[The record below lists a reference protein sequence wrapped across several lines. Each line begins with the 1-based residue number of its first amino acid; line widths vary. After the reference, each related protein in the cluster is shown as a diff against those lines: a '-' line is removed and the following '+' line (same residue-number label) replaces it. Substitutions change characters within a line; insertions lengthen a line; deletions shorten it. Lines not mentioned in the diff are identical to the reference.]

1 MRRRSIPLGLAL
13 LALALG
19 LAQRPG
25 TVVADTKVDL
35 YVDPARF
42 LGHVLSVWS
51 PTSDLG
57 HVFGAQYSGYAFPMA
72 PFFALGDAVGLPAW
86 LVHRLWLG
94 LVLAAAAYGV
104 VRLLDAL
111 GPGGGRRGALHAAAG
126 ALYVVNPYVVVDA
139 NRTSIA
145 LLSYAALPWLLLAV
159 HRGLRAPRSWWWP
172 AAFALVLTST
182 GGGVNVGTT
191 GWLLLGPLLLGVYEL
206 VWGGVGRTAVA
217 PFALR
222 MVAVN
227 AVAQAWWVI
236 PVLIQARAAPSFL
249 AFSEQPGTIWSTTS
263 LAESLRLMG
272 FWTSYVGVGYGGVL
286 RPFATHGNA
295 MLFLAPVVLA
305 SLMLP
310 ALALAS
316 FGWTRR
322 WRYAPFFL
330 LLTLAG
336 LFVMAAGFPD
346 GTPLRR
352 GVTFEYYRVE
362 SIQFL
367 RTTYKAG
374 PLVALGLA
382 CLGGAGVAA
391 LWTRLGGARRAV
403 ALAAAAGLAALAA
416 WPLVSGRAPEA
427 QLAFSVPPYW
437 RAVARDLDRRGDDS
451 RALVVPGQRFAYYRW
466 GGTIDAILPALTK
479 HPVATRWIVPFS
491 DRRATDL
498 QWTVDD
504 LIGEERLRPGQL
516 APLLDL
522 LGVGDLVVAA
532 DGDRSRSGEAPPGD
546 VARLLGPLRGAPA
559 YGPSLRAQPG
569 AGTVAPAPR
578 VPAVRRLEV
587 RTSGLV
593 RVLPRRPLTVVDGG
607 AGGLAGL
614 AAYGALRADRPLVYA
629 PDLGP
634 PAAIRAAARA
644 RGLRPPARGPPARV
658 PPRPRPPGGDPRPP
672 PRRRELRHRR
682 PGPPP
687 RLRLLASA
695 RGPRSGADRGA
706 GAGRRRRAARPV
718 QRERR
723 R

>member
-1 MRRRSIPLGLAL
+1 MRRRSIPLGLSL

-35 YVDPARF
+35 FVDPARF

-72 PFFALGDAVGLPAW
+72 PFFAVGDAVGLPVW

-126 ALYVVNPYVVVDA
+126 ALYVVNPYVVADA

-206 VWGGVGRTAVA
+206 VWGGVGRDAVG

-227 AVAQAWWVI
+227 AVAQAWWVV

-305 SLMLP
+305 SLLVP

-322 WRYAPFFL
+322 WRSAPFFL

-336 LFVMAAGFPD
+336 LVVMAAGFPD

-352 GVTFEYYRVE
+352 GVTFAYYRVD

-374 PLVALGLA
+374 ALVALGIA
-382 CLGGAGVAA
+382 CLGGAGLAA
-391 LWTRLGGARRAV
+391 LLARVRWRAV
-403 ALAAAAGLAALAA
+403 AAVAAGGVAALAA
-416 WPLVSGRAPEA
+416 WPLVTGRAPES
-427 QLAFSVPPYW
+427 QLAFSVPSYW
-437 RAVARDLDRRGDDS
+437 RAVAHDLDRRGDDT
-451 RALVVPGQRFAYYRW
+451 RALVEPGQRF
-466 GGTIDAILPALTK
+466 G
-479 HPVATRWIVPFS
+479 
-491 DRRATDL
+491 
-498 QWTVDD
+498 
-504 LIGEERLRPGQL
+504 
-516 APLLDL
+516 
-522 LGVGDLVVAA
+522 
-532 DGDRSRSGEAPPGD
+532 
-546 VARLLGPLRGAPA
+546 
-559 YGPSLRAQPG
+559 
-569 AGTVAPAPR
+569 
-578 VPAVRRLEV
+578 
-587 RTSGLV
+587 
-593 RVLPRRPLTVVDGG
+593 
-607 AGGLAGL
+607 
-614 AAYGALRADRPLVYA
+614 
-629 PDLGP
+629 
-634 PAAIRAAARA
+634 
-644 RGLRPPARGPPARV
+644 
-658 PPRPRPPGGDPRPP
+658 
-672 PRRRELRHRR
+672 
-682 PGPPP
+682 
-687 RLRLLASA
+687 
-695 RGPRSGADRGA
+695 
-706 GAGRRRRAARPV
+706 
-718 QRERR
+718 
-723 R
+723 